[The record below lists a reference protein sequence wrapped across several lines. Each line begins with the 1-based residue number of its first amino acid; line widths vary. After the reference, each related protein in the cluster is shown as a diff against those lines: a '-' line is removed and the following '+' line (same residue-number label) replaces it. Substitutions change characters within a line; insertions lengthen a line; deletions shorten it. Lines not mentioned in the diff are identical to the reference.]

1 MDIFGVFLLLNYI
14 IENINGDVCVLDLF
28 WRVLIVMDKFNEE
41 WFFYGEKKEVWFLL
55 NVVVID
61 ICGYIVV
68 CDGYENMV
76 YFLDFDG

>member
-1 MDIFGVFLLLNYI
+1 MRNDFFM
-14 IENINGDVCVLDLF
+14 EN
-28 WRVLIVMDKFNEE
+28 
-41 WFFYGEKKEVWFLL
+41 KKEVWFLL

-68 CDGYENMV
+68 CDGYENIV